1 MVNYARLAK
10 DWRIWLL
17 AVVLIFSV
25 VGLVPIGEDPDA
37 IDDDRDRGLTAL
49 TFGLELEG
57 GTFVQLS
64 PVGTTVDAT
73 GFDPENADEVEA
85 NVGEFVDVPVRV
97 HVPEDLRVAPGEDP
111 DGGEIEFRG
120 EISEEDARSAVEE
133 AGYGVEDSR
142 IGVAQETL
150 NDLRDSIQLRLDE
163 QLGEGAGAEV
173 SVRSNIFTGDDFI
186 VVEVPGER
194 EEDGR
199 IVDIIRTQGEF
210 EIRAVSDPETDEQVH
225 ITSGEGIDRGS
236 VTPPLEDQDREG
248 AFRVQFQLESQAAET
263 FRDTMIEIGATDP
276 ATRPDHP
283 PVMYFNNEEVFR
295 GELNPTLA
303 NSIAESTWEG
313 GGLSVTGLD
322 RDQAQLVSVALRS
335 GALPTPIEISSSS
348 TISPRQGERFKTFSL
363 LIAFLAILGV
373 GAAIYSRY
381 RDLRIAVPTVLVG
394 LAEVVALLGFSAVF
408 DFTVD
413 LAYVAGLIAVIG
425 TGVDDLIIIAD
436 EVQER
441 GRVTSAEV
449 YRKRL
454 KRAFIIIGMAATTTI
469 GAMIPLAY
477 LGLGQISGFA
487 VVTIIGVLIG
497 VLVTRPAYGS
507 VLRELLTEKD

>member
-1 MVNYARLAK
+1 MNYKRLAK

-17 AVVLIFSV
+17 AVVLVFSL
-25 VGLVPIGEDPDA
+25 VGLAPLGGAE
-37 IDDDRDRGLTAL
+37 GLTAL

-57 GTFVQLS
+57 GTQVQIS

-73 GFDPENADEVEA
+73 GFGPDDEDEVEDS
-85 NVGEFVDVPVRV
+85 VGELVDVPVRV
-97 HVPEDLRVAPGEDP
+97 HFGTGIGGQQQQ

-120 EISEEDARSAVEE
+120 EISQEDAVDAVEE
-133 AGYGVEDSR
+133 AGYTVEDSR
-142 IGVAQETL
+142 DGVVQETL
-150 NDLRDSIQLRLDE
+150 GDLRDSIQLRLDN
-163 QLGEGAGAEV
+163 QLGEGAGTEV
-173 SVRSNIFTGDDFI
+173 SVQSNIFTGEDFI

-210 EIRAVSDPETDEQVH
+210 EIKVVTDPETDEQEH
-225 ITSGEGIDRGS
+225 ITFGDGVDRGS
-236 VTPPLEDQDREG
+236 VSQPLEDTDSPDGET
-248 AFRVQFQLESQAAET
+248 FRVQFELTEEGSEAFRQAML
-263 FRDTMIEIGATDP
+263 DSGATQNP
-276 ATRPDHP
+276 GDHP
-283 PVMYFNNEEVFR
+283 PVMYFNEEEVFR
-295 GELNPTLA
+295 GPLQTNLA
-303 NSIAESTWEG
+303 QSIEDGTWGG

-322 RDQAQLVSVALRS
+322 REQAELVTVSLRS
-335 GALPTPIEISSSS
+335 GALPTPVEIASST
-348 TISPRQGERFKTFSL
+348 TISPRQGEQFKQFSL
-363 LIAFLAILGV
+363 IIAFLAVFGV
-373 GAAIYSRY
+373 GAAVYSRY

-408 DFTVD
+408 DFNVD

-441 GRVTSAEV
+441 GRVKSAEV

-477 LGLGQISGFA
+477 LGLGRISGFA
-487 VVTIIGVLIG
+487 IVTIVGILIG

-507 VLRELLTEKD
+507 ILRELITEKD